1 MFTLLL
7 NVMIGRP
14 SIRLGGGRYIPTYIY
29 LLRPDE
35 KREQVAN
42 ASVVLRQWGG
52 GGGEEEEGGLLQDN
66 IVLSTGLI
74 IM

>member
-1 MFTLLL
+1 M
-7 NVMIGRP
+7 
-14 SIRLGGGRYIPTYIY
+14 YIY

-42 ASVVLRQWGG
+42 DSVVLRQWGEG
-52 GGGEEEEGGLLQDN
+52 GGLLQDN